1 MIPAIGA
8 SLPRIQTG
16 SVDAGLAT
24 TGATA
29 IPQGAGADFSAV
41 LSQIAKDA
49 VTTVQSA
56 EATSIR
62 GINGQATTQAVVEAV
77 MEAERTLQ
85 TAVSIRDKA
94 VSAYMELSRMAI

>member
-1 MIPAIGA
+1 MFFIV
-8 SLPRIQTG
+8 LPVTVT
-16 SVDAGLAT
+16 SVLAEV
-24 TGATA
+24 
-29 IPQGAGADFSAV
+29 PS
-41 LSQIAKDA
+41 KDA

>member
-8 SLPRIQTG
+8 SLPRLQTG
-16 SVDAGLAT
+16 NVETGLAAS
-24 TGATA
+24 GASPVGKT
-29 IPQGAGADFSAV
+29 AGADFSVV
-41 LSQIAKDA
+41 LSKIAQDA

-56 EATSIR
+56 EAVSIK
-62 GINGQATTQAVVEAV
+62 GINGGATTQAVVEAV